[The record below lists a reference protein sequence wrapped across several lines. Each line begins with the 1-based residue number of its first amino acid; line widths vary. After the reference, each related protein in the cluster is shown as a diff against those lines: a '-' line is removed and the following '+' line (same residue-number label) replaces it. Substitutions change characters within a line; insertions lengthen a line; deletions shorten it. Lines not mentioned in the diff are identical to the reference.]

1 MKVGDLVKL
10 KDVHAQTVVDDFG
23 VGLLTN
29 VYPYEKSA
37 EVLWSGKD
45 YWTHTIECTFLKV
58 INESR

>member
-37 EVLWSGKD
+37 EVLWSGKGHS
-45 YWTHTIECTFLKV
+45 THTIECTFLKV